1 MISATFEIVVVFL
14 FLAVFSVSFCTSAFQ
29 IWRAAVRRVQGGVW
43 DLDWYFV
50 AIVACVLQFVLVVI
64 WVDPAL
70 VGQASD
76 LGADELTSEL
86 AGFVPAVISAVIAT
100 VGPIALPIAR
110 AFATARIDR
119 LTYLFSAASIVSLP
133 FALVLVTLYLS
144 YLAAT
149 ITQTPADY
157 LFMFSLQTDF
167 PACRQTLIDF
177 IGLPVPQTLAATPS
191 EAAALLWFWVDM
203 SLAAILLDFME
214 IYGCGVS
221 YLSHDSDSFLVSTL
235 VFAYRSF
242 ASVIFA
248 AVLLMPLRQMLAA
261 RADAGE
267 RLS

>member
-1 MISATFEIVVVFL
+1 MISAAFEIIVVFL
-14 FLAVFSVSFCTSAFQ
+14 FLAVFAVSVSASAFQ
-29 IWRAAVRRVQGGVW
+29 VWRSVAGRFRGDAWRI
-43 DLDWYFV
+43 DFYFV
-50 AIVACVLQFVLVVI
+50 AIVACVLQFIPVVI
-64 WVDPAL
+64 WLDPAL
-70 VGQASD
+70 VGQVRE

-86 AGFVPAVISAVIAT
+86 AGFIPAVISAVIAT
-100 VGPIALPIAR
+100 VGPIALPVAR
-110 AFATARIDR
+110 AFATARIDK
-119 LTYLFSAASIVSLP
+119 LTYVFSAASIIALP

-177 IGLPVPQTLAATPS
+177 IGLPVPQTLAAVPS

-242 ASVIFA
+242 ASVMFA
-248 AVLLMPLRQMLAA
+248 AVLLMPVRQMLAA
-261 RADAGE
+261 RADTGE
-267 RLS
+267 SLS